1 MSHEAELE
9 LLNNELWR
17 EENGHTPI
25 LMEDIRPTMT
35 VADRD
40 RALEEILRVLRGAE

>member
-17 EENGHTPI
+17 EEGGHAAI
-25 LMEDIRPTMT
+25 LMEDIKPTMT
-35 VADRD
+35 AADRN
-40 RALEEILRVLRGAE
+40 RALEEIMRVLRGAE